1 MQSPSDSAGSADSVC
16 AICLEGFVDFEPSG
30 RETMHLECLHRFHA
44 DCIRKWI
51 DTKPSCPV
59 CKCSTQHDGTGRSI
73 TTEFLLGSRSQFPQ
87 FPRTNRR
94 DTVAL
99 RPSSVWSHPRLCVC
113 GRKCGAPRSVTSL
126 MVNGARGRRGS
137 ERRIEPPGA
146 RTTSTSAF
154 APPCRRT
161 SRAPLLPPPPPPS
174 PRPQFLSPNQQLTS

>member
-87 FPRTNRR
+87 FPRGVTYYAQQSQRR
-94 DTVAL
+94 QEMMSIA
-99 RPSSVWSHPRLCVC
+99 
-113 GRKCGAPRSVTSL
+113 KCILG
-126 MVNGARGRRGS
+126 
-137 ERRIEPPGA
+137 
-146 RTTSTSAF
+146 
-154 APPCRRT
+154 CD
-161 SRAPLLPPPPPPS
+161 
-174 PRPQFLSPNQQLTS
+174 